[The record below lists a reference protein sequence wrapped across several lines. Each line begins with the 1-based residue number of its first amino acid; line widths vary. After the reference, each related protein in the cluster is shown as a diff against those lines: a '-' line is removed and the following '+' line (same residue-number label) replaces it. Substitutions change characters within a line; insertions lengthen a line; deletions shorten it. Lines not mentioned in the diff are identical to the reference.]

1 MELHQL
7 RYFVA
12 TAEELSVTAAAPRVH
27 LSQPALSRQIQS
39 LEEELGVAL
48 FDRVRK
54 RLHLTEAGRWFLD
67 RARQILCDAET
78 AAQQVREQFGDGRRT
93 IRLGFLTIFL
103 DDLVAP
109 AVRAL
114 RKSSPRTAV
123 ALFELSPQAQLDR
136 LRNDEIDLALLGNIG
151 EEDRSRYS
159 VRTLARNP
167 MAAVLPDDHRL
178 ASRRQIDLK
187 DLAGDPFVS
196 LSDTVFPGRR
206 QFLRRICQRRGFVPV
221 IAEECDSINLVLAAV
236 SSGAGVAL
244 LPAHSA
250 KLPHA
255 DSVFVRLKAPV
266 VHAEVMAAHKPGAD
280 QGALVALID
289 HLAVVAAAMDGRE

>member
-12 TAEELSVTAAAPRVH
+12 TAEELSVTAAARRVH

-54 RLHLTEAGRWFLD
+54 RLVLTEAGRWFLD
-67 RARQILCDAET
+67 RARQLLCDAET
-78 AAQQVREQFGDGRRT
+78 SAQQVREQFGDGKRT

-136 LRNDEIDLALLGNIG
+136 LRNDELDLALLGNVG
-151 EEDRSRYS
+151 EEDRARFQI
-159 VRTLARNP
+159 RPLMRNP
-167 MAAVLPDDHRL
+167 MAAVLPEDHRL
-178 ASRRQIDLK
+178 AGRRQIDLK
-187 DLAGDPFVS
+187 ELAGEPFVS

-206 QFLRRICQRRGFVPV
+206 QFLRGICQMRGFDPE
-221 IAEECDSINLVLAAV
+221 IAEECDSLNLVLAAV
-236 SSGAGVAL
+236 AGGAGVAL

-250 KLPHA
+250 KLPHSG
-255 DSVFVRLKAPV
+255 SVFVRLKAPV
-266 VHAEVMAAHKPGAD
+266 VHAEVMAVHKPGAD
-280 QGALVALID
+280 RGALAALID
-289 HLAVVAAAMDGRE
+289 HLVAVATGIG